1 MSNIYKLQRFT
12 NNSWVDVKIGQEIP
26 STDPTEAGSQLEE
39 FLTLS
44 QISGQFL
51 STQLLTGNLSLYA
64 LYQMPYAYAVGQTSV
79 AFGSSVARGINSA
92 AFGGTGLSNGYTPPI
107 MTPGL
112 YWDGTQFYAP
122 TLPGSLEALQ
132 QGMLQIATNSFGTF
146 RLVIDTISFDSDNAK
161 YIFTFSQTLGDW
173 SGFINIVDRITDT
186 NKHITATVHCLTH
199 SAAGSASLVSGV
211 NCQTTSAASC
221 AHTFG
226 QGLIA
231 NSPAQTVIGSYN
243 QKNSDAQFLIGGGT
257 TDNVRKNIF
266 EILQN
271 GQMKLNCPVETYSL
285 PTSMFTTTTDWRY
298 LTCSLTTPSRWQG
311 NHQILV
317 TIDFGK
323 YVTGSDSTGGH
334 YNKQSY
340 LINTFSS
347 DGTYTRIIL
356 PINELVSKTKNYIES
371 NGGVTGVYRHYIGG
385 YDASHGYRGLYA
397 AYLFIDLYHNCMFLT
412 YPDTEESLLYLG
424 ARDSSYTCRVSCYF
438 LN

>member
-26 STDPTEAGSQLEE
+26 STDPTEVGSQLEE

-51 STQLLTGNLSLYA
+51 STQILAGDPNSNA
-64 LYQMPYAYAVGQTSV
+64 LYQMPYAYALGLTSV
-79 AFGSSVARGINSA
+79 AFGSSFARGVSST
-92 AFGGTGLSNGYTPPI
+92 AFGGSGLSNGYIPPT

-122 TLPGSLEALQ
+122 SLPGSLEALQ
-132 QGMLQIATNSFGTF
+132 QGMLQIVTNSFGTF

-173 SGFINIVDRITDT
+173 SGFINIVDSITDT
-186 NKHITATVHCLTH
+186 NKHITATVHYLTH

-211 NCQTTSAASC
+211 NCQTTSEASC

-257 TDNVRKNIF
+257 TDSVRKNIF

-271 GQMKLNCPVETYSL
+271 GQMKLNCPVETYNV
-285 PTSMFTTTTDWRY
+285 PTNRTTTTTNWQY
-298 LTCSLTTPSRWQG
+298 LTCPLVNPNRWRG

-317 TIDFGK
+317 TIDLGL
-323 YVTGSDSTGGH
+323 YSTGETTGWC
-334 YNKQSY
+334 YDKQSY
-340 LINTFSS
+340 LVNTSS
-347 DGTYTRIIL
+347 LDSGYMRIVL
-356 PINELVSKTKNYIES
+356 PINEVVSKQKDYIENKA
-371 NGGVTGVYRHYIGG
+371 NGTGGYVHYIGG
-385 YDASHGYRGLYA
+385 YGGSHGYHGLHTS
-397 AYLFIDLYHNCMFLT
+397 YLFIDLYHNCIFLT
-412 YPDTEESLLYLG
+412 YSDVTDHVLYLG
-424 ARDSSYTCRVSCYF
+424 ARTSSYSCRVSCYF